1 MNSPAMKSFHSLL
14 AVFLATVGLV
24 ARAALT
30 ESVTQE
36 VNRVIPDIPESGTG
50 DSIIYTNGV
59 LGVVPGS
66 VWNKVTVRLQT
77 AGGYNGDLYVL
88 LEHGTN
94 YAILLNRPG
103 RTAARDA
110 GYGDAGLNVL
120 FDDTALNGDIH
131 AYRSVLHPQ
140 GGVLTGAWRPDGRDV
155 DFEVALDTDPRTALL
170 SGLVEGS
177 PDGEWSLT
185 VIDAAS
191 GDEGTLVSWGLDF
204 LYTAPAEI
212 AVHGGST
219 TAAPELS
226 SGQSAPVGF
235 GGTAIGV
242 PVSRDFTVANPG
254 NDGLVLAGISVPPG
268 FLALGLP
275 PFPFTLRAGASRTF
289 TVVLTAEAGGV
300 AAGNLVVRSSDSD
313 EATFTVPLSGAV
325 DGTAPQIVTC
335 ATNRT
340 LVMSGP
346 NGPALPDLTAEVV
359 ATDAEPGALSLTQS
373 PPAGTILA
381 AGDIS
386 VAITVSDAAGN
397 QTVCLAVVSV
407 VRLPVAGP
415 DFGETVVDVP
425 TAFRA
430 DRLVAN
436 DSDPDGTP
444 LSLGG
449 VDTASFQGGVVS
461 LSAGLVSYS
470 PPPGFVGSD
479 TFRYTL
485 VAGGRTV
492 TGLVTVRVRAST
504 LIPSNVVYLRP
515 AALPGTGMEMR
526 FSGLPGRSYSVQF
539 STALTGPWNEQV
551 RLTALAGSGFIDF
564 THATAPSGSGF
575 YRCLPA
581 Q

>member
-14 AVFLATVGLV
+14 AVFLATIGLV

-36 VNRVIPDIPESGTG
+36 VNRVIPDVPESGTG
-50 DSIIYTNGV
+50 DVITYTNRV

-66 VWNKVTVRLQT
+66 AWNRVNVRLQT

-103 RTAARDA
+103 RTATQDA
-110 GYGDAGLNVL
+110 GYGDAGLDVL
-120 FDDTALNGDIH
+120 LDDTALNGDIH
-131 AYRSVLHPQ
+131 SYRDVLHPQ
-140 GGVLTGAWRPDGRDV
+140 GGALTGAWRPDGRDV
-155 DFEVALDTDPRTALL
+155 ESEVALDTDPRTALL

-204 LYTAPAEI
+204 FYTAPAEI
-212 AVHGGST
+212 AVHDGST
-219 TAAPELS
+219 TTAPELA

-254 NDGLVLAGISVPPG
+254 NDELLLSGISVSPG

-289 TVVLTAEAGGV
+289 TVVLTAEAGGTS
-300 AAGNLVVRSSDSD
+300 AGTLVVQSSDSD

-340 LVMSGP
+340 LVMSGL
-346 NGPALPDLTAEVV
+346 NGPVLPDLTGEVV
-359 ATDAEPGALSLTQS
+359 ANDAEPGALTLTQS
-373 PPAGTILA
+373 PAAGTILA

-397 QTVCLAVVSV
+397 QTICLAVVSV

-444 LSLGG
+444 LALSG
-449 VDTASFQGGVVS
+449 VDTASSQGGAVS

-470 PPPGFVGSD
+470 PPAGFVGSD

-504 LIPSNVVYLRP
+504 LIPSNGVYLRP
-515 AALPGTGMEMR
+515 AASPGTGMEMR
-526 FSGLPGRSYSVQF
+526 FAGLPGRSYSVQF
-539 STALTGPWNEQV
+539 STVLTGPWIEQV
-551 RLTALAGSGFIDF
+551 RLTAVAGSGFIDF
-564 THATAPSGSGF
+564 THAAAPSGSGF